1 MPEGIVFVARRA
13 LRTCQLSPP
22 GLIFVPS
29 PLTAPMRLLL
39 SLLLFLSVL
48 ITSTPAQAA
57 EQQVWIERIST
68 PQSGQQLGNVMARDT
83 ADGLV
88 ISPAISG
95 LAPGAYGF
103 HLHEKGSCEPGIKD
117 GQSVAG
123 LAAGGHWDPDNTG
136 SHQGPFGEGHRG
148 DLSRLVIDTDG
159 SSTTPVVAP
168 RLRVDDLKG
177 RALIVHAG
185 GDTYSDQP
193 PLGGGGARIGCG
205 VITQ

>member
-1 MPEGIVFVARRA
+1 MNGLLAILFA
-13 LRTCQLSPP
+13 LA
-22 GLIFVPS
+22 
-29 PLTAPMRLLL
+29 LTITGYAAPVLAEEI
-39 SLLLFLSVL
+39 SLH
-48 ITSTPAQAA
+48 
-57 EQQVWIERIST
+57 RISSEGVG
-68 PQSGQQLGNVMARDT
+68 QSIGTVT
-83 ADGLV
+83 ALDSDDGLV
-88 ISPAISG
+88 IEANLTG
-95 LAPGAYGF
+95 LQPGEYGF
-103 HLHEKGSCEPGIKD
+103 HLHENGSCQPAVQNGV
-117 GQSVAG
+117 SVAG

-205 VITQ
+205 VIAQ